1 MLKEEVIFAFV
12 IDQAIGVIH
21 PVAIWC
27 EVKLWTIFLVAKF
40 SSWLR
45 NHGTYLILT
54 AVDFITSLFDA
65 SSVVSTL
72 GLLGVLGIIFM
83 ETGLLIGLVFPGGE
97 VVFLAGIA
105 ASGAG
110 SAVLGDAKLSAP
122 LLFALAPVAAITGGE
137 VGYWFGKKYGR
148 KFFERPDSR
157 FFNQKMVNTTEKWLL
172 KYGPRK
178 ALVFGRFIPFA
189 RTLINPVC
197 GVVHLE
203 RKLFS
208 TWNAIGAI
216 IWTQVAM
223 GIGYL
228 LGDLIEGSVN
238 KYLYP
243 IIALIVLVTLVPL
256 DYETTHG
263 LCTLTLHGTVASD
276 NCQPRPVSSIFA
288 ADRHF
293 FWAARPSKIAFCN
306 SIINCRL
313 MARANLS

>member
-1 MLKEEVIFAFV
+1 MPPRHIAPDIVLRIMLKEEVIFAFV
-12 IDQAIGVIH
+12 IDQPIWVIH

-27 EVKLWTIFLVAKF
+27 EVKLWAIFLVAEF
-40 SSWLR
+40 ASWVR

-54 AVDFITSLFDA
+54 GMEFITNLFDA
-65 SSVVSTL
+65 SAVVSTL
-72 GLLGVLGIIFM
+72 GLIGVLAIIFM

-122 LLFALAPVAAITGGE
+122 WLFALAPVAAIVGGE

-148 KFFERPDSR
+148 RFFDRPESR

-178 ALVFGRFIPFA
+178 ALIFGRFIPFA

-228 LGDLIEGSVN
+228 LGDAIEGSVN

-256 DYETTHG
+256 LFE
-263 LCTLTLHGTVASD
+263 
-276 NCQPRPVSSIFA
+276 IFKE
-288 ADRHF
+288 
-293 FWAARPSKIAFCN
+293 WQSK
-306 SIINCRL
+306 RYKK
-313 MARANLS
+313 